1 MSVIITQRLLL
12 KKIAAIFFLVLFSF
26 NWFGYRLMYDYMQ
39 KQANK
44 QLEVAL
50 DDNSYKES
58 ELIELKIPV
67 HIAYQNSWASY
78 ERYDGEIEMNGVK
91 YKYVKRKLANDT
103 LYLKCIPNKK
113 EMALQTAKNDFFK
126 ITNDLNKNNNPKKT
140 DNSTSVFKN
149 ITVFDGSCFGA
160 DIVSPFTANQKWLP
174 LKAEDLQ
181 SAIQLSPEQPP
192 DYNA

>member
-1 MSVIITQRLLL
+1 M
-12 KKIAAIFFLVLFSF
+12 KKITAIFFLVVFAF

-50 DDNSYKES
+50 DKNHYDES
-58 ELIELKIPV
+58 QLIELKVPV
-67 HIAYQNSWASY
+67 NLPYQTSWASY
-78 ERYDGEIEMNGVK
+78 QRYDGEIEIDGIK

-126 ITNDLNKNNNPKKT
+126 IANDLTQNKNPKKA

-149 ITVFDGSCFGA
+149 LTVFDSSSFGA
-160 DIVSPFTANQKWLP
+160 QINSLP
-174 LKAEDLQ
+174 PEHQVWQSFKAGELP
-181 SAIQLSPEQPP
+181 SALLLSPEKPP
-192 DYNA
+192 DFTV